1 MSQSNL
7 GILVL
12 DNFKEFGQKVQK
24 HLSKIRKTEE
34 NYVIKIEIFQD

>member
-1 MSQSNL
+1 MSKNNL

-24 HLSKIRKTEE
+24 HLAKIRNTDE
-34 NYVIKIEIFQD
+34 NTYIMI